1 MVCLASRTKGG
12 YYRNLGRETYLVP
25 FIWENGWPVI
35 NPGKGIIEST
45 VPTPNLPHSSVDVV
59 PPREDFDC
67 TELPMNY
74 MYIRNP
80 KEENYSLTARPGYL
94 QLKLDADTISSQGR
108 PSFVCRRQLSFDFMA
123 KTAVSFEPKA
133 ENERAGLVL
142 YQSQSYHYQFL
153 IGKKGDK
160 TTLSLIRTEK
170 GQEETI
176 VMAVLDSFYPEII
189 LRISQEEQDLTFSYS
204 TDDKIYRTLADHVD
218 ARILSTDV
226 AGGFVGTTIGVYATS
241 NGIAS
246 NTTAD
251 FDYFLYK

>member
-1 MVCLASRTKGG
+1 MKG
-12 YYRNLGRETYLVP
+12 RDL
-25 FIWENGWPVI
+25 
-35 NPGKGIIEST
+35 
-45 VPTPNLPHSSVDVV
+45 
-59 PPREDFDC
+59 C
-67 TELPMNY
+67 
-74 MYIRNP
+74 
-80 KEENYSLTARPGYL
+80 
-94 QLKLDADTISSQGR
+94 
-108 PSFVCRRQLSFDFMA
+108 
-123 KTAVSFEPKA
+123 
-133 ENERAGLVL
+133 
-142 YQSQSYHYQFL
+142 
-153 IGKKGDK
+153 DK